1 MKFCTH
7 CGKELLDEA
16 IFCPGCGCEAPKHQ
30 TVQAVQTGTKK
41 FCSYCGA
48 EVLPQ
53 AVVCPKCGC
62 AINKQEVTKN
72 KSGKAKALQG
82 TAKAFMFVSVGF
94 CILYAIIMAVVSI
107 YFNYLGDS
115 VTLLEGYME
124 GYPEYLDYV
133 DSCKLMSVIYLVL
146 GFVFL
151 LPLIWITIMIKHY
164 FKATRNQEPVGVG
177 FKVCT
182 LIFVSLVAGILM
194 LCDTSGKKKQL

>member
-62 AINKQEVTKN
+62 PINKQEVTKN
-72 KSGKAKALQG
+72 KTGKAKALQG
-82 TAKAFMFVSVGF
+82 TAKAFMFVSLGRCLVF
-94 CILYAIIMAVVSI
+94 AIIMAGLALTCNNLIDTYIGRVD
-107 YFNYLGDS
+107 G
-115 VTLLEGYME
+115 T
-124 GYPEYLDYV
+124 EYIEYV
-133 DSCKLMSVIYLVL
+133 DMCNAYYWFYLIA
-146 GFVFL
+146 GFCRL

>member
-16 IFCPGCGCEAPKHQ
+16 MFCPGCGCEAPKHQ
-30 TVQAVQTGTKK
+30 TVQAVQTATKK

-62 AINKQEVTKN
+62 PISKQEVKEN
-72 KSGKAKALQG
+72 KTGKAKALQG
-82 TAKAFMFVSVGF
+82 TAKAFMLVSVGL
-94 CILYAIIMAVVSI
+94 CILNAIILAGMSI
-107 YFNYLGDS
+107 YCNYLGDS
-115 VTLLEGYME
+115 GYME
-124 GYPEYLDYV
+124 GYPEYLEYV
-133 DSCKLMSVIYLVL
+133 DAYKLMSVICLIS
-146 GFVFL
+146 GFVSL
-151 LPLIWITIMIKHY
+151 LPLIWMTIMTKHY
-164 FKATRNQEPVGVG
+164 FKATKNQEPVGVG

-194 LCDTSGKKKQL
+194 LCDTSGKNKQL

>member
-16 IFCPGCGCEAPKHQ
+16 IFCPGCGCEAPKIQQDVVPEMQ
-30 TVQAVQTGTKK
+30 TQAKK

-48 EVLPQ
+48 EVLSQ

-62 AINKQEVTKN
+62 SLNQHQVVK
-72 KSGKAKALQG
+72 KSGTDKAKALQG

-94 CILYAIIMAVVSI
+94 CILYAIIMACMALYCNNLIDTYIGRVDGTEYIEFVDMCNACFW
-107 YFNYLGDS
+107 YYLIGGI
-115 VTLLEGYME
+115 L
-124 GYPEYLDYV
+124 
-133 DSCKLMSVIYLVL
+133 C
-146 GFVFL
+146 L

-164 FKATRNQEPVGVG
+164 FKATRNQESVGVG